1 MTYITTLEEKYI
13 FYLCIYVAEM
23 IVVFHF
29 KWTRP
34 FIGVYVTIFFNKCQH
49 YAICCESIQ

>member
-29 KWTRP
+29 KWTL
-34 FIGVYVTIFFNKCQH
+34 IGVYVTIFFNKCQH